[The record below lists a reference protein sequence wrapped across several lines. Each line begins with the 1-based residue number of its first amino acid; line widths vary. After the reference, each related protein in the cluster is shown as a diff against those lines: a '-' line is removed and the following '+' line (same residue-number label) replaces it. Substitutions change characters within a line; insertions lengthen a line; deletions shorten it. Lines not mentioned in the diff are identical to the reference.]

1 MKKRVIVIL
10 CAVLVIVAVFVLLK
24 KDKPSQSTDASTSSS
39 EVQQPSIDN
48 SPVIENGTKNPDR
61 LVEIT
66 MPLSYYDAVNKC
78 DVSGFFNKDTY
89 QSCRVDEKKKT
100 FTVTLKSITHDFMLA
115 NVGIQVVGSIGT
127 ILDSDQYPYI
137 KGLGKY
143 NSDFSEIEFIVNEE
157 SYRSAKNTAEMLEFA
172 GSCGI
177 LYQLY
182 TTENSY
188 KCKII
193 LTDEKTGE
201 KVTEKT
207 FRQDNSSLKS

>member
-1 MKKRVIVIL
+1 MKKKLIALL
-10 CAVLVIVAVFVLLK
+10 CVAVAVIAIISVLK
-24 KDKPSQSTDASTSSS
+24 KDKPSQEPDTSVTSS
-39 EVQQPSIDN
+39 EIQPSIDN
-48 SPVIENGTKNPDR
+48 SPIMVNGTKNPDR

-66 MPLSYYDAVNKC
+66 MPLSYYDAANEC
-78 DVSGFFNKDTY
+78 DISGFFSKSSY
-89 QSCRVDEKKKT
+89 QSCRVDEKNKT

-115 NVGIQVVGSIGT
+115 NVGIQVISSIGSL
-127 ILDSDQYPYI
+127 LDSDEYPYI

-157 SYRSAKNTAEMLEFA
+157 SYKSAKNTAQMFELA
-172 GSCGI
+172 SSSGI

-188 KCKII
+188 KCTII

-201 KVTEKT
+201 KITEKT
-207 FRQDNSSLKS
+207 FRQDNKGLKS

>member
-1 MKKRVIVIL
+1 MKKTVIGIL
-10 CAVLVIVAVFVLLK
+10 CTSIVFVAVFAVTRWN
-24 KDKPSQSTDASTSSS
+24 KPSESPDASTSS

-48 SPVIENGTKNPDR
+48 SPLIENGTKDPDR

-66 MPLSYYDAVNKC
+66 LPLSHYDAENEC
-78 DVSGFFNKDTY
+78 DISGFFNKDTY
-89 QSCRVDEKKKT
+89 QSCQVNESRKT

-115 NVGIQVVGSIGT
+115 NVGIQVVSSIGSL
-127 ILDSDQYPYI
+127 LDSDNFSYI
-137 KGLGKY
+137 KRLGKY
-143 NSDFSEIEFIVNEE
+143 SSDFSEIEFIVDAD
-157 SYRSAKNTAEMLEFA
+157 SYKSAKNTAEMLEFA

-193 LTDEKTGE
+193 LTDEKTGKE
-201 KVTEKT
+201 IETKT
-207 FRQDNSSLKS
+207 FRQDNSTLKS